1 MMAAPIRPTTRDVTD
16 TIDALLNEGIA
27 PGAIRSTLRTV
38 LPWPPS
44 VVVDHVKERTDI
56 WLSNAE
62 ADMKAYA
69 VEENWFRLGILLAKY
84 QKVTAK

>member
-1 MMAAPIRPTTRDVTD
+1 MGAPIRPTTRDVMD
-16 TIDALLNEGIA
+16 AIDALLHEGVD
-27 PGAIRSTLRTV
+27 PGSIRSTLRTV

-44 VVVDHVKERTDI
+44 VVADHIKERTFI

-69 VEENWFRLGILLAKY
+69 ADESWTRLGILLAKY